1 MKLDRKKISIE
12 NISENDNTFN
22 TFNTFYM
29 YIYIKNI
36 FNQFYLN
43 WKKILYNTNNYYG

>member
-1 MKLDRKKISIE
+1 MKLDRKKITIE
-12 NISENDNTFN
+12 NISENG
-22 TFNTFYM
+22 NTFYM

-43 WKKILYNTNNYYG
+43 WKKILYNTNNDGWKI